1 MTMTPLRPQIPA
13 STVSQGRGTRI
24 EVRNQSSSLFDC
36 APWRQKAELKLRR
49 LEKATVAPSMH
60 KSACV
65 LYIPILLLLNT
76 RSTAK
81 NLHELHRIHVTLI

>member
-36 APWRQKAELKLRR
+36 APWRQKSGLKLHR
-49 LEKATVAPSMH
+49 LGKATVAPSMH

-65 LYIPILLLLNT
+65 LYIPILLACTKSGRGPFTFGLRT
-76 RSTAK
+76 
-81 NLHELHRIHVTLI
+81 E